1 MHPMLECNPARDVQ
15 VKFFCVRLWLV
26 TLYLLSL
33 HCTWMTNSC
42 LFHTGGKT
50 SFAGSFV
57 SHKRVEDGTCISV
70 TERFIMAPEHR
81 WRCDVWS
88 CLSLLPTESTV
99 VFFGCSSPQAGL
111 SLFIFL
117 KSPII
122 TMCKWTPVHHLSI
135 EFDRTSYATLSFF

>member
-70 TERFIMAPEHR
+70 TVSASSWP
-81 WRCDVWS
+81 
-88 CLSLLPTESTV
+88 LSIGGGVMFGV
-99 VFFGCSSPQAGL
+99 VSHYSPQKALWFFSGVL
-111 SLFIFL
+111 AHRLVSVTFYISQVSYYHHVQVDT
-117 KSPII
+117 SPS
-122 TMCKWTPVHHLSI
+122 PVHRI
-135 EFDRTSYATLSFF
+135 W